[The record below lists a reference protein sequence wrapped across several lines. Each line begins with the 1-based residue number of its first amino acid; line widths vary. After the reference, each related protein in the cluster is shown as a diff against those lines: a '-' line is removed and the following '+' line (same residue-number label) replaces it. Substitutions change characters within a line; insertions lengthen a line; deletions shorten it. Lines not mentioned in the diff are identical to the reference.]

1 MLRAWKSLLNFSQF
15 VLYEYLTFF
24 VLRHSFH
31 FSFLLLSQQSSRFVN
46 IPIAL
51 FMCLANT
58 LTYEYTNFTY
68 KINKDRQHGKR
79 VKERGERR
87 GSAPETTRMNDNV
100 CDVGLTSPW
109 GTISIIRPQTRR
121 TWRTQTYARIW
132 SNLCV
137 ETTQEV
143 SAGSDMSR
151 QTTSNM
157 LALQLLVR
165 KKTNTR

>member
-1 MLRAWKSLLNFSQF
+1 MER
-15 VLYEYLTFF
+15 
-24 VLRHSFH
+24 
-31 FSFLLLSQQSSRFVN
+31 
-46 IPIAL
+46 
-51 FMCLANT
+51 
-58 LTYEYTNFTY
+58 
-68 KINKDRQHGKR
+68 
-79 VKERGERR
+79 ERGKQRKAEH
-87 GSAPETTRMNDNV
+87 PETTRMNDNV

-151 QTTSNM
+151 QTTYNM